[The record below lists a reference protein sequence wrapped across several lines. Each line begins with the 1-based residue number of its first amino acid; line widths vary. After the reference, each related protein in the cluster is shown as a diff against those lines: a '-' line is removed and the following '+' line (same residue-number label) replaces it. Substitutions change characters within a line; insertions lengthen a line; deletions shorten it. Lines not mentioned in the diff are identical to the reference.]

1 MNLKHQPPTDA
12 SARELPARPTTS
24 KFNQPELYR
33 PSPEL
38 WAAVQTALHLGLPLL
53 VTGEPGCGKTDL
65 AAHIAW
71 YYGLGAPEEFNGQTS
86 SSVTDLFYRYDAL
99 RHFQHAQVIKDVL
112 TPDIVERDYIQY
124 QALGAAIKSGQT
136 RVVLLDEIDKA
147 PRDLPNNLLA
157 AIDKLEF
164 NVPETGDP
172 RRFTFKAKHEHRP
185 IIIMTSNSEKG
196 LPDPFL
202 RRVAFFDIKFP
213 GTGDLLEI
221 LRDKLEDFK
230 KLDAG
235 KVVGLFERIRKAE
248 FGVLNKIPAT
258 AELLHWA
265 SALLK
270 LGVDTRLLGDPRALS
285 DDQKVLLGYSLS
297 VMAKTRNDLE
307 TLRKA
312 IGLNI

>member
-1 MNLKHQPPTDA
+1 MNLKHQPTEPA
-12 SARELPARPTTS
+12 ARVLPHRPATS
-24 KFNQPELYR
+24 KFNTPELYK

-38 WAAVQTALHLGLPLL
+38 WAAVQTALQLGLPLL

-71 YYGLGAPEEFNGQTS
+71 YYNLDKPEEFNGQTS

-99 RHFQHAQVIKDVL
+99 RHFQHAQVMKDTL
-112 TPDIVERDYIQY
+112 TPEIVERDYIQY
-124 QALGAAIKSGQT
+124 QALGAAIKSGKT
-136 RVVLLDEIDKA
+136 GVVLLDEIDKA

-157 AIDKLEF
+157 ALDKLEF

-172 RRFTFKAKHEHRP
+172 QHFKFKAKPENRP

-213 GTGDLLEI
+213 GPGDLLDI

-230 KLDAG
+230 KLDAE
-235 KVVGLFERIRKAE
+235 KVIDLFERIRKAE
-248 FGVLNKIPAT
+248 FGVLNKKPAT

-265 SALLK
+265 SALVK
-270 LGVDTRLLGDPRALS
+270 LGVDTRQISDPRALG
-285 DDQKVLLGYSLS
+285 DDQKVLLGHSLS
-297 VMAKTRNDLE
+297 VLAKTRSDLD
-307 TLRKA
+307 TLRKS
-312 IGLNI
+312 IGLG